1 MAGRARSDAAVA
13 GATAGGGATHEVELK
28 FQVPSSRLDAVR
40 RAVATASAR
49 TTRLQALYF
58 DTPARDL
65 AAAGFALRLRREGAG
80 WVQTLKGRGDGLI
93 ARVEHNAPV
102 RARGTPVLDL
112 SRHDA
117 TPAGD
122 ALRAVGVDV
131 AALQPLF
138 ATDVRRT
145 HRRLRADG
153 ATVEVALDLGE
164 LRAGDARAPLAEIEF
179 ELVSGPPHALV
190 ALAARW
196 AQRHG
201 LWLDVRTKAERGD
214 LLARA
219 QAASP
224 AARTRLPVLDARG
237 TPADAL
243 RAMLRACLAQVL
255 PNASV
260 VAAGVHDAEHVHQL
274 RVGLRRLRTALRVFG
289 DADGADPDPSWEPA
303 LAARFAR
310 LGAAR
315 DRDALA
321 ATLLPALA
329 AAGAPLTDPGA
340 GAAAEDPAA
349 MLREPGWTLLLLA
362 LIGFVQP
369 REPAGVSP
377 AAEPSWA
384 VGTDR
389 GAVDL
394 RRWVRRRLQ
403 RAHKGVVSRADEFAA
418 LPIDD
423 QHRVRKRVKRLRYSV
438 EFAAALYP
446 DKAVERY
453 LARLRPA
460 QEALGD
466 YNDVLVAQSLFEAR
480 LADDPR
486 AWFALGWLAARRDAQ
501 LARSARALHRL
512 ARAEPFWR

>member
-1 MAGRARSDAAVA
+1 MQ
-13 GATAGGGATHEVELK
+13 EVELK
-28 FQVPSSRLDAVR
+28 FQVPPPRLDAVR
-40 RAVATASAR
+40 RAVATSSAR

-58 DTPARDL
+58 DTAARDL
-65 AAAGFALRLRREGAG
+65 AAAGIALRLRREGGG
-80 WVQTLKGRGDGLI
+80 WVQTLKGRGDGLM
-93 ARVEHNAPV
+93 ARVEHNVPV

-112 SRHDA
+112 SRHDG

-122 ALRAVGVDV
+122 ALRAVGVDAV
-131 AALQPLF
+131 ALQPLF

-145 HRRLRADG
+145 HRRLRAGG
-153 ATVEVALDLGE
+153 ATVEVALDVGE

-179 ELVSGPPHALV
+179 ELVSGSSRALV

-196 AQRHG
+196 ARRHG

-224 AARTRLPVLDARG
+224 AVRTQLPVLDASG

-243 RAMLRACLAQVL
+243 RAMLRSCLAQVL

-289 DADGADPDPSWEPA
+289 DADGAGADPSWEPA
-303 LAARFAR
+303 LAAVFTR
-310 LGAAR
+310 LGATR

-321 ATLLPALA
+321 AALLPALA

-340 GAAAEDPAA
+340 PASTEDPAA
-349 MLREPGWTLLLLA
+349 VLREPGWTQLLLA
-362 LIGFVQP
+362 LIAFVQP
-369 REPAGVSP
+369 PEPAGTSP

-384 VGTDR
+384 A
-389 GAVDL
+389 GAEGGDL

-403 RAHKGVVSRADEFAA
+403 RAHRGVVSRADEFAH
-418 LPIDD
+418 LPVDD

-438 EFAAALYP
+438 EFVAALYP

-460 QEALGD
+460 QETLGD

-486 AWFALGWLAARRDAQ
+486 AWFALGWLAARREAQ
-501 LARSARALHRL
+501 LARCARALRRL
-512 ARAEPFWR
+512 ARAKPYWRRDRG

>member
-1 MAGRARSDAAVA
+1 M
-13 GATAGGGATHEVELK
+13 HEVELK
-28 FQVPSSRLDAVR
+28 FQVPAPRLDAVR
-40 RAVATASAR
+40 RSVATVSAR
-49 TTRLQALYF
+49 TTRLQAMYF
-58 DTPARDL
+58 DTPGREL
-65 AAAGFALRLRREGAG
+65 AAAGFALRLRREGGG

-112 SRHDA
+112 SRHDG

-122 ALRAVGVDV
+122 ALRATGIDA

-153 ATVEVALDLGE
+153 ATVEVALDVGA
-164 LRAGDARAPLAEIEF
+164 LRAGDAQAPLAEIEF
-179 ELVSGPPHALV
+179 ELISGAPRALV

-196 AQRHG
+196 ARRHG

-224 AARTRLPVLDARG
+224 ATRAGAPALDRG
-237 TPADAL
+237 ATPADAL
-243 RAMLRACLAQVL
+243 RAMVHSCLAQVL
-255 PNASV
+255 PNASA
-260 VAAGVHDAEHVHQL
+260 VAAGAHDAEHVHQL
-274 RVGLRRLRTALRVFG
+274 RVGVRRLRTALRVFG
-289 DADGADPDPSWEPA
+289 DADGADADPAWEPA
-303 LAARFAR
+303 LTAVFAR

-329 AAGAPLTDPGA
+329 AAGAPLADPGA

-349 MLREPGWTLLLLA
+349 VLREPGWTQLLLG

-369 REPAGVSP
+369 REPAGASP

-384 VGTDR
+384 VGTEGGD
-389 GAVDL
+389 DL

-403 RAHKGVVSRADEFAA
+403 RAHKSVVSRADDFAA

-423 QHRVRKRVKRLRYSV
+423 QHRVRKRIKRLRYSV

-446 DKAVERY
+446 RKAVVRY

-480 LADDPR
+480 LADDSR
-486 AWFALGWLAARRDAQ
+486 AWFALGWLAAQRDAQ

-512 ARAEPFWR
+512 ARAKPFWR